1 MIKIKFDRNNNRA
14 IALEANIIIGECS
27 FVENEEYW
35 NITHTE
41 VNNSY
46 QGRGIARKLVDCIVK
61 EAKDCNKNV
70 IEL

>member
-35 NITHTE
+35 NIAHT
-41 VNNSY
+41 
-46 QGRGIARKLVDCIVK
+46 D
-61 EAKDCNKNV
+61 AKK
-70 IEL
+70 ILEKI